1 MNHHLVFH
9 AFDSPAR
16 LILGGLAILA
26 AAFLLTRL
34 LQFERQLVPPRASRW
49 LLGLRLAVV
58 ILLGLALAEP
68 AMSISRDLARRGRI
82 VIAIDRSESMTMT
95 DVQSTS
101 AEKLR
106 WARGLGLI
114 GNDRINPRLDRW
126 IADLDAEREPRWIDP
141 GETEDPE
148 RQKELSGIRRTNLDE
163 VLASVARL
171 SRQQVVD
178 RLLAP
183 NSELVQSLSSVGDI
197 EYRVFGG
204 QAQAI
209 SVEAITGKPPESL
222 DISLSLIHISEPTR
236 PY

>member
-95 DVQSTS
+95 DAQSTP

-114 GNDRINPRLDRW
+114 GNDRINP
-126 IADLDAEREPRWIDP
+126 
-141 GETEDPE
+141 
-148 RQKELSGIRRTNLDE
+148 
-163 VLASVARL
+163 
-171 SRQQVVD
+171 
-178 RLLAP
+178 
-183 NSELVQSLSSVGDI
+183 
-197 EYRVFGG
+197 
-204 QAQAI
+204 
-209 SVEAITGKPPESL
+209 
-222 DISLSLIHISEPTR
+222 
-236 PY
+236 